1 MICDAVSFN
10 PEDATGVIWK
20 IHHSLTKQAF
30 YLVTDFVFVRKFG
43 MKMLNILNYFYWLLP
58 ILFWHRAS

>member
-43 MKMLNILNYFYWLLP
+43 MKMLNILNYFY
-58 ILFWHRAS
+58 